1 MLTIREFEKR
11 VLSLFSEGKL
21 FGTTHAYIGQEAN
34 AVGVISNLSKDDII
48 VSNHRCHGHYL
59 ALKDNPYELL
69 CELLGKED
77 GLCGGRGGSQH
88 ICDGNFFTNGV
99 LGGIVPLAAGLAF
112 AEKVKKSNKIV
123 TVFIGDGALGEGILY
138 EGLNITSKWEL
149 PLLFVLENNR
159 YAQST
164 KVESTLAGS
173 MPDRFSAFGIQYI
186 ELSTFDVRIIS
197 LASKKLINKIR
208 KNNNPLCLILN
219 TYRIASHSKSDDGR
233 DKKEVEEWM
242 KHDPLKLLEKEID
255 LIDYKKINTSVV
267 QRINRVTD
275 KALQASFSKNVL
287 K

>member
-1 MLTIREFEKR
+1 M
-11 VLSLFSEGKL
+11 
-21 FGTTHAYIGQEAN
+21 
-34 AVGVISNLSKDDII
+34 
-48 VSNHRCHGHYL
+48 
-59 ALKDNPYELL
+59 
-69 CELLGKED
+69 GKED

-99 LGGIVPLAAGLAF
+99 LGGIVSLAAGLAF

-138 EGLNITSKWEL
+138 EGLNITSKWRL

-164 KVESTLAGS
+164 KVENTLAGS
-173 MPDRFSAFGIQYI
+173 MSERFTAFGIQHI

-208 KNNNPLCLILN
+208 KNNTPHCLILN

-233 DKKEVEEWM
+233 DKKEVEKWM
-242 KHDPLKLLEKEID
+242 KHDPLKLMEKDID
-255 LIDYKKINTSVV
+255 LTDYKKINKSVI

-275 KALQASFSKNVL
+275 KALQASFTNNVL